1 MPAEPASMLVLAGQA
16 LFGGAFIFAAAR
28 NMANVAVLT
37 QVMAGRGV
45 PFTQPLLF
53 AGIALQLVAGI
64 LLFVGAWTPFA
75 AAALVL
81 FLLVATPMFH
91 NFWDH
96 DGVERANRINGVVAN
111 VALAGGL
118 LVMMAGAA

>member
-1 MPAEPASMLVLAGQA
+1 MPADFASMLVFVGQT
-16 LFGGAFIFAAAR
+16 LFGGAFVFAALR
-28 NMANVAVLT
+28 NMANVSVLA
-37 QVMAGRGV
+37 QMMSARGV
-45 PFTQPLLF
+45 PLAQPLLF

-64 LLFVGAWTPFA
+64 FLVVGAWTPLA

-91 NFWDH
+91 NFWNH
-96 DGVERANRINGVVAN
+96 QGVERANRINGVVAN

-118 LVMMAGAA
+118 LVMMANAA